1 MARIAGV
8 SLPREK
14 RTVIALTYIFGV
26 GLVTSKKIL
35 AQAGVD
41 ESIRVKDLSEAD
53 ILKIRN
59 ILEKNRRVEGDLRR
73 EIMGNIKRLKDIGSY
88 RGDRHTKR
96 LPLRGQRT
104 KTNSR
109 TMRGNVRKTAS
120 SGRRTVA
127 KK

>member
-8 SLPREK
+8 NLPREK
-14 RTVIALTYIFGV
+14 RIVIGLTYIFGV

-35 AQAGVD
+35 AEAGVD
-41 ESIRVKDLSEAD
+41 ESLRVKDLAEAD
-53 ILKIRN
+53 ILKIRTV
-59 ILEKNRRVEGDLRR
+59 LEKNRHVEGDLRR
-73 EIMGNIKRLKDIGSY
+73 EILGNIKRLKDIGSY
-88 RGDRHTKR
+88 RGERHTKR

>member
-1 MARIAGV
+1 MARIAGI

-14 RTVIALTYIFGV
+14 RIVIALTYVFGV
-26 GLVTSKKIL
+26 GLTTSQKIL
-35 AQAGVD
+35 AQTGIN
-41 ESIRVKDLSEAD
+41 ESTRVKDLSED
-53 ILKIRN
+53 EVSKIRVL
-59 ILEKNRRVEGDLRR
+59 LEKNRRVEGDLRR
-73 EIMGNIKRLKDIGSY
+73 EILGNIKRLKDIGAY